1 MDGRLT
7 LADDQGLG
15 VEAADESRIL
25 TVPNLVTLVRLALLP
40 VYCWLLFARHETTA
54 AAILL
59 AVIGATDW
67 VDGQLARR
75 LHQVSALGKVLDP
88 VADRIL
94 MLTAVITIAWVHAVP
109 LWFAGLTLARE
120 ILISAATLLVA
131 AMGGRRVDVL
141 FVGKA
146 GTFAL
151 MSAYPAFL
159 IGHGPA
165 TWQAWFRGFAW
176 VVGSVGLVLAWTA
189 LFSYIGP
196 AREALREGRAARSAP

>member
-1 MDGRLT
+1 MDSRLT
-7 LADDQGLG
+7 LDDEHHLDSEEVGEG
-15 VEAADESRIL
+15 RIL
-25 TVPNLVTLVRLALLP
+25 TLPNLVTIVRLGLLP
-40 VYCWLLFARHETTA
+40 VYCWLLFGKHDTVA

-59 AVIGATDW
+59 AVIGTTDW

-75 LHQVSALGKVLDP
+75 LHQVSALGKILDP

-94 MLTAVITIAWVHAVP
+94 MLTAVITITWVHAVP

-120 ILISAATLLVA
+120 LLISLATLLLA
-131 AMGGRRVDVL
+131 ALGGRRVDVL

-151 MSAYPAFL
+151 MSAYPALL

-165 TWQAWFRGFAW
+165 TWQAWFRGFGWVTGVLGLALAW
-176 VVGSVGLVLAWTA
+176 VA
-189 LFSYIGP
+189 LFSYVAP
-196 AREALREGRAARSAP
+196 ALEALREGRTARSHG

>member
-7 LADDQGLG
+7 LAVLEDPASDDTGEG
-15 VEAADESRIL
+15 RIWTL
-25 TVPNLVTLVRLALLP
+25 PNLVTLVRLGLLP
-40 VYCWLLFARHETTA
+40 VYCWLLFGRHSTTA

-75 LHQVSALGKVLDP
+75 LQQVTALGKVLDP
-88 VADRIL
+88 VADRVL
-94 MLTAVITIAWVHAVP
+94 MLTAVITIAWVNAVP
-109 LWFAGLTLARE
+109 LWFASLTLVRE
-120 ILISAATLLVA
+120 VLISAATLLVA
-131 AMGGRRVDVL
+131 ALGGRRVDVL

-165 TWQAWFRGFAW
+165 EWQTWFTAFAW
-176 VVGSVGLVLAWTA
+176 ITGSLGLVLAWTA

-196 AREALREGRAARSAP
+196 ARAALREGRATRSGA